1 MAVLLPWLNWT
12 HTRILG
18 DPFFPTRNVTT
29 LPLFFGGP
37 MDQVTNYVCREISSS
52 NEASTSAQSRC
63 MTLLSQSI
71 RSQRIGATTADADL
85 YEFRRDGLIL
95 MLTYVYDDDSMVYKS
110 NSASNVDYY
119 CSVETQQQN
128 EVCTTTRQQHRP
140 QICVFG
146 EFSLQIAALAYL
158 MRYNLHWVFTSGED
172 KILSTPEAFDTLLST
187 WQEEGLQL
195 TYTVAADTD
204 EDESWLSL
212 LRKQGTETVVEC
224 DVWHFRVDSAGQQL
238 ANIFKIDSVAILRP
252 AQVVWES
259 TLNIGDSLDMS
270 KPPDILPSVL
280 HWDAF
285 SLWPVCTVFNGM
297 TDAEG
302 FKGARA
308 VALDFKNDLRL
319 YAVWVGRVKPLS
331 FTLPTDSFVPLTTS
345 TTGKDTNIDEA
356 ALEVNGEVETFTSM
370 MTNPTVVIA
379 ITYTNRVFDDNAY
392 GLYDVLTSLGYRHVF
407 VMGDFS
413 LTKVRKWQSQFQQ
426 GQKHLFLQIALGP
439 HELCMLT
446 PNYIAYNMEQPWSM
460 YFTDASH
467 SVGYRMLL
475 AGALAVFTFSNHHR
489 DGIIRLSDEYDLG
502 IRADRIF
509 NIPIYITT
517 VNGPEITRPLFRR
530 NSYMSSLFVGQD
542 KGDDTIERAG
552 GEEDDEEETVEVYDI
567 AFFGGSSARRLAF
580 FNRFQEH
587 SERHQFNF
595 RVVCGGWEVALF
607 GDRRDY
613 VVLRSRVVLNIHGT
627 WQSSLELHRIQ
638 YLLSMGAAVVSER
651 SAVDPNLDEEYA
663 DAVVFGGDAS
673 AILGSGTINTA
684 EQFSGQIGDIE
695 TRKAKGSIE
704 DIEYVVTEQEIQN
717 FDDILDKA
725 FYLARNTTAR
735 RDVERKAWQQYQKSV
750 QNVSELQRAMQLIIL
765 DVIESP
771 GAVASGT
778 S

>member
-37 MDQVTNYVCREISSS
+37 MDQVTKYVCREISSS
-52 NEASTSAQSRC
+52 NDTSKSSQSRC

-71 RSQRIGATTADADL
+71 RSLRIGATAADADL

-110 NSASNVDYY
+110 NSASNVEYY
-119 CSVETQQQN
+119 CPVEIQQQKHE
-128 EVCTTTRQQHRP
+128 EVCNTTRQRHRP

-158 MRYNLHWVFTSGED
+158 MRFNLHWVFASED
-172 KILSTPEAFDTLLST
+172 DEILSTPETFDTLLSI
-187 WQEEGLQL
+187 WQKDGLQL
-195 TYTVAADTD
+195 TYAVAADTS
-204 EDESWLSL
+204 EDGSSWQSL
-212 LRKQGTETVVEC
+212 LRKQGTETDVEC
-224 DVWHFRVDSAGQQL
+224 DVWHFRVDSAGHL
-238 ANIFKIDSVAILRP
+238 LTHIFKNNSVAIVRA

-259 TLNIGDSLDMS
+259 TLNIGDCLDMS
-270 KPPDILPSVL
+270 KPPNILPSVL
-280 HWDAF
+280 HWEAF
-285 SLWPVCTVFNGM
+285 SLWPVSTVFNGM

-302 FKGARA
+302 FSGARA
-308 VALDFKNDLRL
+308 VALEFKNDLRL
-319 YAVWVGRVKPLS
+319 YAVWVGRVKPL
-331 FTLPTDSFVPLTTS
+331 PIDSFVSLTTS
-345 TTGKDTNIDEA
+345 TTREDDETTIVGNS
-356 ALEVNGEVETFTSM
+356 EEDTFTTM
-370 MTNPTVVIA
+370 TTNPTVVIA

-392 GLYDVLTSLGYRHVF
+392 GLRDVLISLGYLHVF

-413 LTKVRKWQSQFQQ
+413 LTKIRRWQSQFQQ
-426 GQKHLFLQIALGP
+426 GQKKMFLQIALGP

-446 PNYIAYNMEQPWSM
+446 PNYVAYNMEQPWSM

-475 AGALAVFTFSNHHR
+475 TGALAIFTFSEHHR
-489 DGIIRLSDEYDLG
+489 DGIIQLSDEYDLG

-517 VNGPEITRPLFRR
+517 ENGPEINRPLFRR
-530 NSYMSSLFVGQD
+530 NSYMSSLYVSQEKAD
-542 KGDDTIERAG
+542 NDMI
-552 GEEDDEEETVEVYDI
+552 GEEEEGEEEDNVYDI

-580 FNRFQEH
+580 FQRFQEH
-587 SERHQFNF
+587 GDRHQFNF

-638 YLLSMGAAVVSER
+638 YLLSMGAAIVSER

-673 AILGSGTINTA
+673 AILRSGTINTA
-684 EQFSGQIGDIE
+684 EFFTGQIGDVE
-695 TRKAKGSIE
+695 KRKDLGIIE
-704 DIEYVVTEQEIQN
+704 DIEYVVTEAEIQN
-717 FDDILDKA
+717 FDDILAKA

-735 RDVERKAWQQYQKSV
+735 RDVERKARHQYQKSV
-750 QNVSELQRAMQLIIL
+750 QNVTELKRAIQLILL
-765 DVIESP
+765 DVI
-771 GAVASGT
+771 
-778 S
+778 